1 MTVNQMSFE
10 WNEGGTVMELQK
22 VELESRTI
30 ATVIGLMAD
39 ALIAVVCEA
48 EHAEEDADER

>member
-1 MTVNQMSFE
+1 VNQMSFE